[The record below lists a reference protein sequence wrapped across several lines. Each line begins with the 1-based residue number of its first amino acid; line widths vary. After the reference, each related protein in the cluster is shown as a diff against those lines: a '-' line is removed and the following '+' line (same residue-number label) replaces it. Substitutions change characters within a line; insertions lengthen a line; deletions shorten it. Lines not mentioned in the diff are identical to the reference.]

1 MLMPRLWPDSRFNHL
16 KRISATALVAVSCK
30 DVMSAAQVAE
40 EAVEQLAAAQ
50 RQASEA
56 VDEAA
61 QLRGRLATAQQQI
74 KARHLGVVPGGFR
87 DLE

>member
-1 MLMPRLWPDSRFNHL
+1 MLCRRE
-16 KRISATALVAVSCK
+16 
-30 DVMSAAQVAE
+30 QVAE
-40 EAVEQLAAAQ
+40 EAVEQLAEAQ

-74 KARHLGVVPGGFR
+74 KARHL
-87 DLE
+87 